1 MKKVVKFGG
10 SSLASAEQFKKV
22 GDIIRA
28 DEGRRYVVPS
38 APGKRN
44 SADTKVTDMLY
55 DCYRTAVAG
64 RDFKKK
70 LQNIKARYQEIIDGL
85 NLSLDLSPEFEK
97 IAENFAAAA
106 GEDYAASRGE
116 YLNGIVMANY
126 LGYTYI
132 DSAEVICF
140 DENGNFLADKTDEV
154 LSKAK
159 IEHDTGHITADVLQT
174 KDVNGNVFHEW
185 YNQDILEPYFPKDI
199 CSHIDEENLKY
210 GYPLYASQSMWYY
223 NTKAFPDGQPI
234 HSWWEIIEKN
244 EDGTQKYRLFTKEI
258 GQESAY
264 LSLFASFINNA
275 DEMAQ
280 SYKDTYG
287 KVLEYTYDAS
297 DFNFEVPEKNAGVE
311 YLWRFSQAEMT
322 FIGDGDELVL
332 AVHNSTADEPAL
344 CLASAGKIGN
354 RDESGYNIAWCLNL
368 EPYTALLNLESLFI
382 AKGTNSPAGARLF
395 VRYITGGADGQSE
408 GMKPF
413 KKEGNW
419 PVRDDVEDKKNPA
432 KLSELG
438 ARANDLSAIYYIYP
452 DVQDMWT
459 YWLSKNPKMK

>member
-1 MKKVVKFGG
+1 MKMKKFFALLLSLSMVL
-10 SSLASAEQFKKV
+10 SLAACGSKGNSNDSQTDGETASDLHLGYDINTGENHYGPYYDEWSDKTDEELFEEALKEDTTINVYATSSKMLKV
-22 GDIIRA
+22 E
-28 DEGRRYVVPS
+28 EGFEAAY
-38 APGKRN
+38 PG
-44 SADTKVTDMLY
+44 
-55 DCYRTAVAG
+55 
-64 RDFKKK
+64 
-70 LQNIKARYQEIIDGL
+70 
-85 NLSLDLSPEFEK
+85 LDLVVS
-97 IAENFAAAA
+97 
-106 GEDYAASRGE
+106 D
-116 YLNGIVMANY
+116 L
-126 LGYTYI
+126 
-132 DSAEVICF
+132 DS
-140 DENGNFLADKTDEV
+140 DEV

-159 IEHDTGHITADVLQT
+159 IEHDTGNITADVLQT

-185 YNQDILEPYFPKDI
+185 YNQDILEPYYPKDI
-199 CSHIDEENLKY
+199 CSHIDEGNLKY

-287 KVLEYTYDAS
+287 KDLEYTYDAS
-297 DFNFEVPEKNAGVE
+297 SFEFDVPENNAGVE
-311 YLWRFSQAEMT
+311 YLWRFSQAKMT

-332 AVHNSTADEPAL
+332 AVHNSTAEDPAL

-354 RDESGYNIAWCLNL
+354 RDESGYDIAWCLNL
-368 EPYTALLNLESLFI
+368 TPYTALLNLECLFI

-395 VRYITGGADGQSE
+395 IRYITGGADGKSE

-438 ARANDLSAIYYIYP
+438 ARANDLSAIYDIYP

-459 YWLSKNPKMK
+459 YWLSQNPKMK

>member
-1 MKKVVKFGG
+1 MKMKKFFALLLSLSMVL
-10 SSLASAEQFKKV
+10 SLAACGSKGNSNDSQTDGETASDLHLGYDINTGENHYGPYYDEWSDKTDEELFEEALKEDTTINVYATSSKMLKV
-22 GDIIRA
+22 E
-28 DEGRRYVVPS
+28 EGFEAAY
-38 APGKRN
+38 PG
-44 SADTKVTDMLY
+44 
-55 DCYRTAVAG
+55 
-64 RDFKKK
+64 
-70 LQNIKARYQEIIDGL
+70 
-85 NLSLDLSPEFEK
+85 LDLVVS
-97 IAENFAAAA
+97 
-106 GEDYAASRGE
+106 D
-116 YLNGIVMANY
+116 L
-126 LGYTYI
+126 
-132 DSAEVICF
+132 
-140 DENGNFLADKTDEV
+140 KTDEV

-159 IEHDTGHITADVLQT
+159 IEHDTGNITADVLQT

-185 YNQDILEPYFPKDI
+185 YNQDILEPYYPKDI
-199 CSHIDEENLKY
+199 CSHIDEGYLKY

-287 KVLEYTYDAS
+287 KDLEYTYDAS
-297 DFNFEVPEKNAGVE
+297 SFDFEVPENNAGVE
-311 YLWRFSQAEMT
+311 YLWRFSQAKMT
-322 FIGDGDELVL
+322 FISDGDELVL
-332 AVHNSTADEPAL
+332 AVHNSTAEDPAL

-354 RDESGYNIAWCLNL
+354 RDESGYDIAWCLNL
-368 EPYTALLNLESLFI
+368 EPYTALLNLECLFI

-395 VRYITGGADGQSE
+395 IRYVTGGADGQSE

-419 PVRDDVEDKKNPA
+419 PIRDDVEDKKNPA
-432 KLSELG
+432 ELTELG
-438 ARANDLSAIYYIYP
+438 ARANDLSAIYDIYL
-452 DVQDMWT
+452 DVQEMWT
-459 YWLSKNPKMK
+459 YWLSQNLKMK

>member
-1 MKKVVKFGG
+1 MKMKKFFALLLSLSMVL
-10 SSLASAEQFKKV
+10 SLAACGSKGNSNDSQTDGETASDLHLGYDINTGENHYGPYYDEWSDKTDEELYEEALKEDTTINVYATSSKMLKV
-22 GDIIRA
+22 E
-28 DEGRRYVVPS
+28 EGFEAAY
-38 APGKRN
+38 PG
-44 SADTKVTDMLY
+44 
-55 DCYRTAVAG
+55 
-64 RDFKKK
+64 
-70 LQNIKARYQEIIDGL
+70 
-85 NLSLDLSPEFEK
+85 LDL
-97 IAENFAAAA
+97 
-106 GEDYAASRGE
+106 
-116 YLNGIVMANY
+116 
-126 LGYTYI
+126 
-132 DSAEVICF
+132 VIS
-140 DENGNFLADKTDEV
+140 DLKTDEV

-159 IEHDTGHITADVLQT
+159 IEHDTGNITADVLQT

-185 YNQDILEPYFPKDI
+185 YNQDILEPYYPKDI
-199 CSHIDEENLKY
+199 CSHIDEGNLKY
-210 GYPLYASQSMWYY
+210 GYPLYASQSMWFY
-223 NTKAFPDGQPI
+223 NTAAFPNGQPI

-258 GQESAY
+258 GQETAY

-287 KVLEYTYDAS
+287 KDLEYTYDAS
-297 DFNFEVPEKNAGVE
+297 SFDFDVPENNAGVE

-332 AVHNSTADEPAL
+332 AVHNSTAEDPAL

-354 RDESGYNIAWCLNL
+354 RDESGYDIAWCLNL
-368 EPYTALLNLESLFI
+368 EPYTALLNLECLFI

-395 VRYITGGADGQSE
+395 IRYITGGADGKSE

-438 ARANDLSAIYYIYP
+438 ARANDLSAIYDIYP

-459 YWLSKNPKMK
+459 YWLSQNPKMK

>member
-1 MKKVVKFGG
+1 MNMKKFSALLLALSMVL
-10 SSLASAEQFKKV
+10 SLAACGGKSTDQPSDDSQSGSEAAASDLHLGYDLNTGENYYGPYYDDWSEKTDDELYEEALTEDTTINVYATSSKMMKV
-22 GDIIRA
+22 
-28 DEGRRYVVPS
+28 EESFEETY
-38 APGKRN
+38 PG
-44 SADTKVTDMLY
+44 
-55 DCYRTAVAG
+55 
-64 RDFKKK
+64 
-70 LQNIKARYQEIIDGL
+70 
-85 NLSLDLSPEFEK
+85 LDL
-97 IAENFAAAA
+97 
-106 GEDYAASRGE
+106 
-116 YLNGIVMANY
+116 V
-126 LGYTYI
+126 
-132 DSAEVICF
+132 VF
-140 DENGNFLADKTDEV
+140 DLDNDEV

-159 IEHDTGHITADVLQT
+159 IEHDTGNITADVLQT

-210 GYPLYASQSMWYY
+210 GYPLYASQSMWFY
-223 NTKAFPDGQPI
+223 NTAAFPDGQPI
-234 HSWWEIIEKN
+234 HNWWEIIEKKD
-244 EDGTQKYRLFTKEI
+244 DGTQKYHLFTKEI

-287 KVLEYTYDAS
+287 KDLEYTYDAS

-382 AKGTNSPAGARLF
+382 AKGTNSPAGAPS
-395 VRYITGGADGQSE
+395 VRPLHHRRCRRPERRYEALQEGRQLARPRRRGGQEEPRKAQRTGRPGQRPQRHLLHLSRRAGYVDLLAVQE
-408 GMKPF
+408 PQDEVIPRRGMLS
-413 KKEGNW
+413 GRRSAA
-419 PVRDDVEDKKNPA
+419 VRA
-432 KLSELG
+432 F
-438 ARANDLSAIYYIYP
+438 P
-452 DVQDMWT
+452 DHPDRR
-459 YWLSKNPKMK
+459 

>member
-1 MKKVVKFGG
+1 MKMKKFFALLLSLSMVL
-10 SSLASAEQFKKV
+10 SLAACGSKGNSNDSQTDGETASDLHLGYDINTGENHYGPYYDEWSDKTDEELFEEALKEDTTINVYATSSKMMKV
-22 GDIIRA
+22 E
-28 DEGRRYVVPS
+28 EGFEAAY
-38 APGKRN
+38 PG
-44 SADTKVTDMLY
+44 
-55 DCYRTAVAG
+55 
-64 RDFKKK
+64 
-70 LQNIKARYQEIIDGL
+70 
-85 NLSLDLSPEFEK
+85 LDLVVS
-97 IAENFAAAA
+97 
-106 GEDYAASRGE
+106 D
-116 YLNGIVMANY
+116 L
-126 LGYTYI
+126 
-132 DSAEVICF
+132 
-140 DENGNFLADKTDEV
+140 KTDEV

-159 IEHDTGHITADVLQT
+159 IEHDTGNITADVLQT

-185 YNQDILEPYFPKDI
+185 YNQDILEPYYPKDI
-199 CSHIDEENLKY
+199 CSHIDEGYLKY

-287 KVLEYTYDAS
+287 KDLEYTYDAS
-297 DFNFEVPEKNAGVE
+297 SFDFEVPENNAGVE
-311 YLWRFSQAEMT
+311 YLWRFSQAKMP
-322 FIGDGDELVL
+322 FISDGDELVL
-332 AVHNSTADEPAL
+332 AVHNSTAEDPAL

-354 RDESGYNIAWCLNL
+354 RDESGYDIAWCLNL
-368 EPYTALLNLESLFI
+368 EPYTALLNLECLFI

-395 VRYITGGADGQSE
+395 IRYVTGGADGKSE

-432 KLSELG
+432 QLTELG
-438 ARANDLSAIYYIYP
+438 ARANDLSAIYDIYL
-452 DVQDMWT
+452 DVQEMWT
-459 YWLSKNPKMK
+459 YWLSQNLKMK

>member
-1 MKKVVKFGG
+1 
-10 SSLASAEQFKKV
+10 
-22 GDIIRA
+22 
-28 DEGRRYVVPS
+28 
-38 APGKRN
+38 
-44 SADTKVTDMLY
+44 
-55 DCYRTAVAG
+55 
-64 RDFKKK
+64 
-70 LQNIKARYQEIIDGL
+70 
-85 NLSLDLSPEFEK
+85 
-97 IAENFAAAA
+97 
-106 GEDYAASRGE
+106 
-116 YLNGIVMANY
+116 
-126 LGYTYI
+126 
-132 DSAEVICF
+132 
-140 DENGNFLADKTDEV
+140 
-154 LSKAK
+154 
-159 IEHDTGHITADVLQT
+159 
-174 KDVNGNVFHEW
+174 
-185 YNQDILEPYFPKDI
+185 
-199 CSHIDEENLKY
+199 
-210 GYPLYASQSMWYY
+210 MWYY

-287 KVLEYTYDAS
+287 KDLEYTYDAS
-297 DFNFEVPEKNAGVE
+297 SFDFEVPENNAGVE
-311 YLWRFSQAEMT
+311 YLWRFSQAKMT
-322 FIGDGDELVL
+322 FISDGDELVL
-332 AVHNSTADEPAL
+332 AVHNPPAEDPAL

-354 RDESGYNIAWCLNL
+354 RDESGYDIAWCLNL
-368 EPYTALLNLESLFI
+368 EPYPALLNLECLFI

-395 VRYITGGADGQSE
+395 IRYVTGGADGKSE

>member
-1 MKKVVKFGG
+1 MKMKKFFALLLSLSMVL
-10 SSLASAEQFKKV
+10 SLAACGSKGNSNDSQTDGETASDLHLGYDINTGENHYGPYYDEWSDKTDEELYEEALKEDTTINVYATSSKMLKV
-22 GDIIRA
+22 E
-28 DEGRRYVVPS
+28 EGFEAAY
-38 APGKRN
+38 PG
-44 SADTKVTDMLY
+44 
-55 DCYRTAVAG
+55 
-64 RDFKKK
+64 
-70 LQNIKARYQEIIDGL
+70 
-85 NLSLDLSPEFEK
+85 LDL
-97 IAENFAAAA
+97 
-106 GEDYAASRGE
+106 
-116 YLNGIVMANY
+116 
-126 LGYTYI
+126 
-132 DSAEVICF
+132 VIS
-140 DENGNFLADKTDEV
+140 DLKTDEV

-159 IEHDTGHITADVLQT
+159 IEHDTGNITADVLQT

-185 YNQDILEPYFPKDI
+185 YNQDILEPYYPKDI
-199 CSHIDEENLKY
+199 CSHIDEGNLKY

-287 KVLEYTYDAS
+287 KDLEYTYDAS
-297 DFNFEVPEKNAGVE
+297 SFDFDVPENNAGVE
-311 YLWRFSQAEMT
+311 YLWRFSQAKMT
-322 FIGDGDELVL
+322 FISDGDELVL
-332 AVHNSTADEPAL
+332 AVHNSTAEDPAL

-354 RDESGYNIAWCLNL
+354 RDESGYDIAWCLNL
-368 EPYTALLNLESLFI
+368 EPYTALLNLECLFI

-395 VRYITGGADGQSE
+395 IRYVTGGADGKSE

-419 PVRDDVEDKKNPA
+419 PIRDDVEDKKNPA
-432 KLSELG
+432 ELTELG
-438 ARANDLSAIYYIYP
+438 ARANDLSAIYDIYL
-452 DVQDMWT
+452 DVQEMWT
-459 YWLSKNPKMK
+459 YWLSQNPKMK

>member
-1 MKKVVKFGG
+1 MKMKKFFALLLSLSMVL
-10 SSLASAEQFKKV
+10 SLAACGSKGNSNDSQTDGETASDLHLGYDINTGENHYGPYYDEWSDKTDEELFEEALKEDTTINVYATSSKMMKV
-22 GDIIRA
+22 E
-28 DEGRRYVVPS
+28 EGFEAAY
-38 APGKRN
+38 PG
-44 SADTKVTDMLY
+44 
-55 DCYRTAVAG
+55 
-64 RDFKKK
+64 
-70 LQNIKARYQEIIDGL
+70 
-85 NLSLDLSPEFEK
+85 LDLVVS
-97 IAENFAAAA
+97 
-106 GEDYAASRGE
+106 D
-116 YLNGIVMANY
+116 L
-126 LGYTYI
+126 
-132 DSAEVICF
+132 
-140 DENGNFLADKTDEV
+140 KTDEV

-185 YNQDILEPYFPKDI
+185 YNQDILEPYYPKDI
-199 CSHIDEENLKY
+199 CSHIDEGYLKY

-287 KVLEYTYDAS
+287 KDLEYTYDAS
-297 DFNFEVPEKNAGVE
+297 SFDFEVPENNAGVE
-311 YLWRFSQAEMT
+311 YLWRFSQAKMT
-322 FIGDGDELVL
+322 FISDGDELVL
-332 AVHNSTADEPAL
+332 AVHNSTAEDPAL

-354 RDESGYNIAWCLNL
+354 RDESGYDIAWCLNL
-368 EPYTALLNLESLFI
+368 EPYTALLNLECLFI

-395 VRYITGGADGQSE
+395 IRYVTGGADGKSE

-432 KLSELG
+432 QLTELG
-438 ARANDLSAIYYIYP
+438 ARANDLSAIYDIYL
-452 DVQDMWT
+452 DVQEMWT
-459 YWLSKNPKMK
+459 YWLSQNLKMK